1 MHLDHRGKK
10 LGLDYG
16 KADVS
21 FLSHA
26 HSDHMKGGM
35 KKQKSVIA
43 SSETLA
49 LAGLDAEKTGLSDVR
64 MINAGHILG
73 ARQIVIEGD
82 GEKTVYTGD
91 ISVKENIFG
100 FKADIEECDKLIVES
115 TYASPE
121 YKFRSSFEIYDDI
134 SEWVKRNSDSNI
146 LIGAYELG
154 KAQEIIR
161 VLNEYCGMAPVVTE
175 KTERFC
181 SIYESFGYKL
191 DRVMVG
197 SNEAE
202 EVMNRPFVAV
212 VPMRLS
218 KRGFAFAIQEA
229 FERRTLFAVA
239 TGWALRYNFGADA
252 AFALSDHA
260 DFDDLTGYICGTGA
274 KDISFFDGGGE
285 KVAETV
291 RQKTLIR
298 REEMLNHVS

>member
-35 KKQKSVIA
+35 KKQRSIIA

-49 LAGLDAEKTGLSDVR
+49 LAGLDAEMTRIEDTR

-82 GEKTVYTGD
+82 GEKTIYTGD

-100 FKADIEECDKLIVES
+100 FKADVEECDNLIVES

-121 YKFRSSFEIYDDI
+121 YKFRDSFEIYDDI
-134 SEWVKRNSDSNI
+134 AGWIKRNNESNV

-161 VLNEYCGMAPVVTE
+161 ILNEYCGIAPVVTE
-175 KTERFC
+175 RTERFC
-181 SIYESFGYKL
+181 SVYESFGHKL

-197 SNEAE
+197 TDEAE
-202 EVMNRPFVAV
+202 DVMNHPFTAV
-212 VPMRLS
+212 VPMRLA
-218 KRGFAFAIQEA
+218 KRRFSFALEEA
-229 FERRTLFAVA
+229 FERKTVFSVA
-239 TGWALRYNFGADA
+239 TGWALKYHFGADA
-252 AFALSDHA
+252 AFPLSDHA
-260 DFDDLTGYICGTGA
+260 DFDDLTGYIGNTGA
-274 KDISFFDGGGE
+274 KNISFFDGGGE
-285 KVAETV
+285 KVAEVV

-298 REEMLNHVS
+298 KEEMINHVS

>member
-1 MHLDHRGKK
+1 MHLNHRGKK

-35 KKQKSVIA
+35 KKQRNIIA

-49 LAGLDAEKTGLSDVR
+49 LAGLDAEMTRIEDTR

-73 ARQIVIEGD
+73 ARQIVIEGN

-100 FKADIEECDKLIVES
+100 FKADVEECDNLIVES

-121 YKFRSSFEIYDDI
+121 YKFKDSFEIYDDI
-134 SEWVKRNSDSNI
+134 AGWIRKNNESNV

-161 VLNEYCGMAPVVTE
+161 ILNEYCGIAPVVTE
-175 KTERFC
+175 RTERFC
-181 SIYESFGYKL
+181 SVYESFGHKL

-197 SNEAE
+197 TDEAE
-202 EVMNRPFVAV
+202 DVMNHPFTAV
-212 VPMRLS
+212 VPMMLA
-218 KRGFAFAIQEA
+218 KRRFSFALEDA
-229 FERRTLFAVA
+229 FERKTVFAVA
-239 TGWALRYNFGADA
+239 TGWALKYHFGADA
-252 AFALSDHA
+252 AFPLSDHA
-260 DFDDLTGYICGTGA
+260 DFDDLTGYIGDTGA
-274 KDISFFDGGGE
+274 KNISFFDGGVE
-285 KVAETV
+285 KVAEV
-291 RQKTLIR
+291 VKQKTLIR
-298 REEMLNHVS
+298 KEEMINHVS